1 MRMLQELPPELVE
14 GRGVD
19 PAASR
24 SLLLMAMGSVLFWA
38 SVAVWI
44 LR

>member
-1 MRMLQELPPELVE
+1 MRTLRELPPEFVE
-14 GRGVD
+14 DRGVD

>member
-1 MRMLQELPPELVE
+1 MRTLQDLPPEMVE

-24 SLLLMAMGSVLFWA
+24 SLLLMAMGSERAQFVRSLNQ
-38 SVAVWI
+38 
-44 LR
+44 